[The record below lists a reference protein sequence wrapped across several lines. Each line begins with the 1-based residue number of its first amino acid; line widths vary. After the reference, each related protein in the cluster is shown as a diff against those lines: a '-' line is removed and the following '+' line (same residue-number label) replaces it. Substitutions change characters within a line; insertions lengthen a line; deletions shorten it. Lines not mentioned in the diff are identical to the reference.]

1 MLFLECCTAL
11 MISPNISNIAAI
23 ATKSLCYCCII
34 FDVNK
39 YDVINLLENSVF
51 DDLGYTKK
59 ADLNRGW

>member
-1 MLFLECCTAL
+1 